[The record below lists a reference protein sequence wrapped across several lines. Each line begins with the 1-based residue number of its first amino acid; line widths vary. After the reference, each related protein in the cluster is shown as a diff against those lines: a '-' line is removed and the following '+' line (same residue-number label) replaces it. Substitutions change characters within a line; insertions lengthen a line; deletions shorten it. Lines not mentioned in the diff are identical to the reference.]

1 MEYRQIKK
9 IKHYVYDSLDEYRA
23 HRVGAKDPCTNWRI
37 AKEGAWVYSDDG
49 RIVQLLKVKNN
60 LPHPNDSRNYKLS
73 NGYVRTVVG
82 TFIISDKTEMDT
94 DFDAHPNRYTF
105 SQKIKNTNSR
115 VKERKNVTTKEKMFA
130 TMVAAGNAIEKAYTD
145 SYGTKHNVRKKA
157 VMLIKQDRV
166 MKEIEKS
173 VMDIA
178 KSQGIDHEWILRRLK
193 LLAEHSE
200 DENIQLRAVVELGKT
215 TGTLGTTVKKQEV
228 GIMGMFQGFKEAD
241 MIQAERPKEISEDKD
256 SK

>member
-1 MEYRQIKK
+1 MEYREIKK
-9 IKHYVYDSLDEYRA
+9 TKHYVYDGIKEFKIKNPDIDVVQDWRKADE
-23 HRVGAKDPCTNWRI
+23 GD
-37 AKEGAWVYSDDG
+37 WVYSDDG
-49 RIVQLLKVKNN
+49 RVVQLLKVKKG
-60 LPHPNDSRNYKLS
+60 LPHPNDSRNYRLS
-73 NGYVRTVVG
+73 DGYVRTVVG
-82 TFIISDKTEMDT
+82 TFIISPKTEMDT
-94 DFDAHPNRYTF
+94 IFDNHPNRYTF
-105 SQKIKNTNSR
+105 SNKIKNTNSR
-115 VKERKNVTTKEKMFA
+115 VKERKTVTNKEKMFA
-130 TMVAAGNAIEKAYTD
+130 TMVAAGNAIERAYEQTFD
-145 SYGTKHNVRKKA
+145 SKHNVRKKA

-215 TGTLGTTVKKQEV
+215 TGTLGTTVKKTDV
-228 GIMGMFQGFKEAD
+228 GIVGMFQGFKEAD
-241 MIQAERPKEISEDKD
+241 MLGAERPKEITDDSEN

>member
-1 MEYRQIKK
+1 
-9 IKHYVYDSLDEYRA
+9 
-23 HRVGAKDPCTNWRI
+23 
-37 AKEGAWVYSDDG
+37 
-49 RIVQLLKVKNN
+49 
-60 LPHPNDSRNYKLS
+60 
-73 NGYVRTVVG
+73 
-82 TFIISDKTEMDT
+82 MDT

>member
-1 MEYRQIKK
+1 
-9 IKHYVYDSLDEYRA
+9 
-23 HRVGAKDPCTNWRI
+23 
-37 AKEGAWVYSDDG
+37 
-49 RIVQLLKVKNN
+49 
-60 LPHPNDSRNYKLS
+60 
-73 NGYVRTVVG
+73 
-82 TFIISDKTEMDT
+82 
-94 DFDAHPNRYTF
+94 
-105 SQKIKNTNSR
+105 
-115 VKERKNVTTKEKMFA
+115 MFA
-130 TMVAAGNAIEKAYTD
+130 TMVAAGNAIERAYEQTFD
-145 SYGTKHNVRKKA
+145 SKRNVRKKA

-215 TGTLGTTVKKQEV
+215 TGTLGTTVKKTDV
-228 GIMGMFQGFKEAD
+228 GIVGMFQGFKD
-241 MIQAERPKEISEDKD
+241 DDRLLAERPKEIKDDSKD

>member
-9 IKHYVYDSLDEYRA
+9 TKHYVYDNIEEYKT
-23 HRVGAKDPCTNWRI
+23 HREGAGDPCTNWRT
-37 AKEGAWVYSDDG
+37 AKEGDWVFADDG
-49 RIVQLLKVKNN
+49 RILQLLKVKNN

-82 TFIISDKTEMDT
+82 TFIISDRTEMDT
-94 DFDAHPNRYTF
+94 SFDSHPNRYTF

-115 VKERKNVTTKEKMFA
+115 VKERKKVTTKEKMFA

-173 VMDIA
+173 VLDVA

-215 TGTLGTTVKKQEV
+215 TGTLGTTVKKTDV
-228 GIMGMFQGFKEAD
+228 GILGMFQGFKETD
-241 MIQAERPKEISEDKD
+241 MIQAERPKEIIEDKN